1 MPNPAVAALLTID
14 IEQKGGVAF
23 VRCHGKLI
31 ACVCEQLYA
40 KVCPLIPDNKRIV
53 LDLGDVNQMDS
64 MGLGTLVRL
73 YVSCKSGGTSLEL
86 LHVGKRIR
94 ELLGI
99 THLLNVF
106 TIIGESGIKLG
117 F

>member
-1 MPNPAVAALLTID
+1 MPNPAVANLLTLD
-14 IEQKGGVAF
+14 IERKGEVT
-23 VRCHGKLI
+23 VVLCHGKLI
-31 ACVCEQLYA
+31 ARVCEQLYIN
-40 KVCPLIPDNKRIV
+40 VSPLIPVSKRIV
-53 LDLGDVNQMDS
+53 LDLGDVNQVDS

-73 YVSCKSGGTSLEL
+73 YVSSKSSGTSLEL

-99 THLLNVF
+99 THLLDVF
-106 TIIGESGIKLG
+106 TIIGESGIKIG